1 MTKTFYNLCVTRPV
15 ILPLIYIFKFRYLGR
30 SPRMQYH
37 ALSLLEAGFDVTLIG
52 YDGEDLI
59 PSLDK
64 YFLPFVPN
72 NNNVNWEKN
81 ALPILIQTINSD
93 T

>member
-1 MTKTFYNLCVTRPV
+1 MASDSKQRVHFVV
-15 ILPLIYIFKFRYLGR
+15 IVLGDLGR